1 MKNISSL
8 ILIFLFLTIDSVV
21 ASFAVDKNSVVNPE
35 NLKQLRE
42 KYYAAVEE
50 EDNLVE
56 YESYLKTFNGQ
67 KDNAIIVAYYAG
79 VEAIKSKHAFWPMT
93 KVKHLNNSLEL
104 LQKAIKLDQQNLEI
118 RFMRFSML
126 HYVPDFLGYGDL
138 KKEDSVIILK
148 ELFKRDFSLID
159 EETQTGI
166 AEFMINSK
174 RITEAQTLMLKK
186 TYPVKLAHE

>member
-1 MKNISSL
+1 MTKKLNA
-8 ILIFLFLTIDSVV
+8 LFLIILLLLCLEETSL
-21 ASFAVDKNSVVNPE
+21 AVNSLTAINPE

-56 YESYLKTFNGQ
+56 YESFLKSFATEKN
-67 KDNAIIVAYYAG
+67 NPIIIAYYAG
-79 VEAIKSKHAFWPMT
+79 IEAIKSKHAFWPMT

-104 LQKAIKLDQQNLEI
+104 LEKAIMLDQKNLEI

-126 HYVPDFLGYGDL
+126 HYVPDFLGYGNL
-138 KKEDSVIILK
+138 KKEDSAVIVK

-174 RITEAQTLMLKK
+174 RITEAQTIMLKK
-186 TYPVKLAHE
+186 TFPVFIAHE

>member
-1 MKNISSL
+1 MKKIFAL
-8 ILIFLFLTIDSVV
+8 ILIIMSLSIGVVEASLTL
-21 ASFAVDKNSVVNPE
+21 DKNSIINPE

-50 EDNLVE
+50 EDNLAE
-56 YESYLKTFNGQ
+56 YESFLNSFSDHKN
-67 KDNAIIVAYYAG
+67 NAIIIAYTAG

-104 LQKAIKLDQQNLEI
+104 LQKAIMLDQKNLEI

-126 HYVPDFLGYGDL
+126 HYVPDFLGYSDL
-138 KKEDSVIILK
+138 KKEDSAVILK
-148 ELFKRDFSLID
+148 ELFKRDFSLIN

-186 TYPVKLAHE
+186 TFPVKIAHE